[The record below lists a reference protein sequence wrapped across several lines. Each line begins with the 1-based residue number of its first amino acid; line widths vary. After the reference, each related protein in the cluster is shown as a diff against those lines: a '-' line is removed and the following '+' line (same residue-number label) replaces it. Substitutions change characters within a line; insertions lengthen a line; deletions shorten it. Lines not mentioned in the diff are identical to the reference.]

1 MGPKPL
7 VFVWDPNSMEVVQ
20 RWKSPLKKGIS
31 SLAFSPNAKM
41 LACAAID
48 DDHYV
53 AVLNVS

>member
-1 MGPKPL
+1 
-7 VFVWDPNSMEVVQ
+7 MEVVQ